1 VFCWSGAVVTGSA
14 PPQPTG
20 TSPPALQIDDPTP
33 PATADCPAGARI
45 PSQNGTLPETQGVG
59 RGATLFGP
67 FFSGQ
72 ATIGLRVAG

>member
-45 PSQNGTLPETQGVG
+45 PSQNGTLPEM
-59 RGATLFGP
+59 
-67 FFSGQ
+67 
-72 ATIGLRVAG
+72 